1 MPVLSF
7 EKPKKTLSSAEH
19 INTYQSDSGVPG
31 TYVPNM
37 SDEDKKKWKWKV
49 CGGSDPRV
57 EIRKTFEGPGTYA
70 QCLLVV
76 RKGGVV
82 MSLNGKATMSDKD
95 FSDLQTAVKEAKVL
109 LKN

>member
-1 MPVLSF
+1 MSVLSF
-7 EKPKKTLSSAEH
+7 EKPAKLRSSSEH
-19 INTYQSDSGVPG
+19 ADKYQSDSGVPG

-37 SDEDKKKWKWKV
+37 SDEDKRRWKGKV

-70 QCLLVV
+70 QCLVVV

-95 FSDLQTAVKEAKVL
+95 FSDLSIAVKEAKAAL
-109 LKN
+109 PK